1 MFQYRIALQSL
12 RMNRV
17 RTGLTTLGIIIGV
30 ASITLVLSLGGGAET
45 TVRRQ
50 VDELG
55 NKVML
60 IKPGY
65 TTDQLLDFR
74 AYNPYGIAITT
85 SLTELDLNTVQLDS
99 AVEQVSPIMILD
111 GSVRTDNR
119 PLAAAPI
126 IATTPE
132 FIDILDLKIST
143 GQFIDNRT
151 DRNTAVIGSNLALEL
166 FGTDQVLG
174 RQISVKGRPH
184 TVIGVTKQTKT
195 PINLS
200 GLDLDRTIYVSFDD
214 GKSFNQGIAQIQQ
227 MIIKVKDDTSPTE
240 TQASL
245 EQSLLINH
253 NGEKDFSVLAG
264 DSIATNNSGLFRAII
279 MTTVL
284 VASITLVVGGIG
296 IMNIMLVGVT
306 ERTREI
312 GIRKALGATNRHIF
326 GQFILESLIM
336 CLGGGLIGLGLA
348 YGLAFLIAAPL
359 SFQPALT
366 WQITSIGL
374 GMAFAVGMVFGLYP
388 AIKAA
393 RKDPIESLKQYQ

>member
-55 NKVML
+55 NKIML

-65 TTDQLLDFR
+65 ANDQLLDLK

-85 SLTELDLNTVQLDS
+85 SLTEFDLNTVQLDK

-132 FIDILDLKIST
+132 FIDILGLKIST

-151 DRNTAVIGSNLALEL
+151 DRDTAVIGSNLALEL

-174 RQISVKGRPH
+174 RQILVKGRPH
-184 TVIGVTKQTKT
+184 TVIGVTKQTKA
-195 PINLS
+195 PVNLS

-214 GKSFNQGIAQIQQ
+214 GKSFNQGVAQIQQ
-227 MIIKVKDDTSPTE
+227 MIIKVKDESDSTAA
-240 TQASL
+240 QASL
-245 EQSLLINH
+245 EKSLLVNH
-253 NGEKDFSVLAG
+253 HGEKDFSVLAG
-264 DSIATNNSGLFRAII
+264 DSIATHNSGLFRAII
-279 MTTVL
+279 LTTVL

-336 CLGGGLIGLGLA
+336 CLTGGLVGLGLA

-359 SFQPALT
+359 SFQPAVT

-374 GMAFAVGMVFGLYP
+374 GMAMVVGMVFGLYP
-388 AIKAA
+388 ALKAA